1 MTYIKPESKFSLKKR
16 KIEDPGLLNSL
27 NNELP
32 KNSAVVNK
40 VLKGSTALIG
50 PISKSIDYVLV
61 GALSIVIYNLV
72 NKYML

>member
-1 MTYIKPESKFSLKKR
+1 MTDIKPERKFSLKKR

-40 VLKGSTALIG
+40 VLFRSW
-50 PISKSIDYVLV
+50 DYTILMRTYIEKYR
-61 GALSIVIYNLV
+61 LCFSRCFINSNLQF
-72 NKYML
+72 NK